1 MKTVSLETMIDKH
14 IGKIGT
20 EPRNSF
26 EQELKRVDIFIA
38 SDPLTDKARKEI
50 SEFIRNY
57 KSTSFKKSSKP
68 TKGIKKPK
76 LALT

>member
-20 EPRNSF
+20 DPRNNF
-26 EQELKRVDIFIA
+26 EQELKRVDFVIA
-38 SDPLTDKARKEI
+38 SEPLTDKARKEI

-57 KSTSFKKSSKP
+57 KSPASKKNTKP
-68 TKGIKKPK
+68 KKGINKP
-76 LALT
+76 